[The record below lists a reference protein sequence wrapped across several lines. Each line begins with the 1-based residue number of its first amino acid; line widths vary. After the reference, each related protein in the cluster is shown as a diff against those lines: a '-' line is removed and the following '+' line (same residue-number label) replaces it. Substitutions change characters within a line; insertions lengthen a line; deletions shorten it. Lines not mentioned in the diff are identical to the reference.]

1 MKPQVVLSLFD
12 GMSCGQIAFERLG
25 IPIKTYYA
33 SEIDPY
39 PIKVTQ
45 ANYPDTV
52 QLGDVRD
59 ISLKSLPEKPDII
72 LAGSPCTGFSF
83 AGKRLA
89 FDDPQSVLFFEFVRL
104 LKEIEPKWF
113 LLENVKMKK
122 EYLNVITEHV
132 GVEPIL
138 LNSALVSAQNRWR
151 YYWTNIPG
159 INEPE
164 DRGIV
169 LRDILETDPDNFTL
183 MSSKFVTRQKDR
195 KCLIGNEQEK
205 AKTFSAMEYIK
216 NGRQGDYIAC
226 DEDGNTKQMDEYKG
240 VPYNY
245 FKDDSSRFNKPIK
258 VGMNVEKVK
267 VRKHEV
273 NISGLQKLLRE
284 MKSQS
289 GKTNKQIANETNMP
303 VTKVEHWFRTDSS
316 FAIPSDDIWH
326 KLKEVLGIKTDVFD
340 KEIMEFIYRD
350 GVFETTQ
357 RVYSDQGKS
366 PTLTATN
373 KEQMIETKPRRV
385 GTAAEIN
392 GHDYLKR
399 VYSPDGKSPTLTTCA
414 GGNTEPKVAIYQK
427 PRGTNKGGIRA
438 KDGKTPSLTSSSWQE
453 NNLLVKAGAIRGRY
467 NGDGT
472 TYQKLEIKDDG
483 KSNTLTTVEKDNVL
497 VDSEMR
503 WRKLTPI
510 EAERLQT
517 VDDNYTAH
525 VSNSRRYHMLGNGWT
540 IEIICHILKNMVI
553 VEQGG
558 EVEER
563 KGQIGF
569 EF

>member
-12 GMSCGQIAFERLG
+12 GMSCGQIALNRLG

-45 ANYPDTV
+45 ANYPHTV

-59 ISLKSLPEKPDII
+59 ISLESLPEKPDII

-104 LKEIEPKWF
+104 LKEIKPKWF

-164 DRGIV
+164 DKGIV
-169 LRDILETDPDNFTL
+169 LKDILENGFDSERDK
-183 MSSKFVTRQKDR
+183 SY
-195 KCLIGNEQEK
+195 CLDAN
-205 AKTFSAMEYIK
+205 Y
-216 NGRQGDYIAC
+216 
-226 DEDGNTKQMDEYKG
+226 YKG
-240 VPYNY
+240 SSVENY
-245 FKDDSSRFNKPIK
+245 FKKSRRQMVYHDDTSNLPDKSSVIK
-258 VGMNVEKVK
+258 SNYYKSSKANFENDKTKGSKFSATGVP
-267 VRKHEV
+267 
-273 NISGLQKLLRE
+273 QKLH
-284 MKSQS
+284 KP
-289 GKTNKQIANETNMP
+289 KQ
-303 VTKVEHWFRTDSS
+303 V
-316 FAIPSDDIWH
+316 
-326 KLKEVLGIKTDVFD
+326 
-340 KEIMEFIYRD
+340 
-350 GVFETTQ
+350 GV
-357 RVYSDQGKS
+357 
-366 PTLTATN
+366 
-373 KEQMIETKPRRV
+373 
-385 GTAAEIN
+385 AAEIN
-392 GHDYLKR
+392 GHDILKR
-399 VYSPDGKSPTLTTCA
+399 VYSPDGKSPTLNSCS
-414 GGNTEPKVAIYQK
+414 GGNREPKVAVK
-427 PRGTNKGGIRA
+427 CMTEVRTPEANKIRA
-438 KDGKTPSLTSSSWQE
+438 EHKKRTGKDWSPRHMRHLVERDDDKT
-453 NNLLVKAGAIRGRY
+453 
-467 NGDGT
+467 
-472 TYQKLEIKDDG
+472 
-483 KSNTLTTVEKDNVL
+483 NTLTANTSKQHIIQIQK
-497 VDSEMR
+497 DSEMR

-517 VDDNYTAH
+517 VDDDYTAH
-525 VSNSRRYHMLGNGWT
+525 VSNSRRYSMLGNGWT
-540 IEIICHILKNMVI
+540 VDIICHILKNMVT

-558 EVEER
+558 EVAER

>member
-1 MKPQVVLSLFD
+1 MKPKVVLSLFD
-12 GMSCGQIAFERLG
+12 GMSCGQIALNRLG

-45 ANYPDTV
+45 ANYPDTI

-59 ISLKSLPEKPDII
+59 ISLESLPEKPDII

-104 LKEIEPKWF
+104 LKEIEPEWF

-169 LRDILETDPDNFTL
+169 LRDILETEIGQEHFYKQKSIDYMERGNDKWQQAGSRRADRYEQTPDTEKSFTL
-183 MSSKFVTRQKDR
+183 TA
-195 KCLIGNEQEK
+195 NWH
-205 AKTFSAMEYIK
+205 
-216 NGRQGDYIAC
+216 
-226 DEDGNTKQMDEYKG
+226 KG

-245 FKDDSSRFNKPIK
+245 FKDDLSRLPDKADVIKSNYYKSSQANFENDKTKGSKFSATGVP
-258 VGMNVEKVK
+258 
-267 VRKHEV
+267 
-273 NISGLQKLLRE
+273 QKLH
-284 MKSQS
+284 KP
-289 GKTNKQIANETNMP
+289 KQ
-303 VTKVEHWFRTDSS
+303 V
-316 FAIPSDDIWH
+316 
-326 KLKEVLGIKTDVFD
+326 
-340 KEIMEFIYRD
+340 
-350 GVFETTQ
+350 GV
-357 RVYSDQGKS
+357 
-366 PTLTATN
+366 
-373 KEQMIETKPRRV
+373 
-385 GTAAEIN
+385 AAEIN
-392 GHDYLKR
+392 GHDILKR
-399 VYSPDGKSPTLTTCA
+399 VYSPDGKSPTLNSCS
-414 GGNTEPKVAIYQK
+414 GGNREPKVAIYQK

-558 EVEER
+558 EVEDR

>member
-12 GMSCGQIAFERLG
+12 GMSCGQIALNRLG

-59 ISLKSLPEKPDII
+59 ISLESLPEKPDII

-164 DRGIV
+164 DKGIV
-169 LRDILETDPDNFTL
+169 LRNILETNPDNFTL

-205 AKTFSAMEYIK
+205 AKTFSAMECIK

-226 DEDGNTKQMDEYKG
+226 DENGNTKQMDKYKDDLSRLPDKADVIKSNYYKSSQANFENDKTKGSKFSATG
-240 VPYNY
+240 VP
-245 FKDDSSRFNKPIK
+245 
-258 VGMNVEKVK
+258 
-267 VRKHEV
+267 
-273 NISGLQKLLRE
+273 QKLH
-284 MKSQS
+284 KP
-289 GKTNKQIANETNMP
+289 KQ
-303 VTKVEHWFRTDSS
+303 V
-316 FAIPSDDIWH
+316 
-326 KLKEVLGIKTDVFD
+326 
-340 KEIMEFIYRD
+340 
-350 GVFETTQ
+350 GV
-357 RVYSDQGKS
+357 
-366 PTLTATN
+366 
-373 KEQMIETKPRRV
+373 
-385 GTAAEIN
+385 AAEIN
-392 GHDYLKR
+392 GHDILKR
-399 VYSPDGKSPTLTTCA
+399 VYSPDGKSPTLNSCS
-414 GGNTEPKVAIYQK
+414 GGNREPKVAIYQK

-483 KSNTLTTVEKDNVL
+483 KNNTLTTVEKDNVL

-558 EVEER
+558 EVEDR

>member
-1 MKPQVVLSLFD
+1 MKPKVVLSLFD

-104 LKEIEPKWF
+104 LKEIEPEWF

-169 LRDILETDPDNFTL
+169 LRDILETEIGQEHFYKQKSIDYMERGNDKWKQAGSRRADKYEQTPDTEKSFTL
-183 MSSKFVTRQKDR
+183 TA
-195 KCLIGNEQEK
+195 NWH
-205 AKTFSAMEYIK
+205 
-216 NGRQGDYIAC
+216 
-226 DEDGNTKQMDEYKG
+226 KG

-245 FKDDSSRFNKPIK
+245 FKDDFSRLHKPK
-258 VGMNVEKVK
+258 QVGV
-267 VRKHEV
+267 
-273 NISGLQKLLRE
+273 
-284 MKSQS
+284 
-289 GKTNKQIANETNMP
+289 
-303 VTKVEHWFRTDSS
+303 
-316 FAIPSDDIWH
+316 
-326 KLKEVLGIKTDVFD
+326 
-340 KEIMEFIYRD
+340 
-350 GVFETTQ
+350 
-357 RVYSDQGKS
+357 
-366 PTLTATN
+366 
-373 KEQMIETKPRRV
+373 
-385 GTAAEIN
+385 AAEIN
-392 GHDYLKR
+392 GHDILKR
-399 VYSPDGKSPTLTTCA
+399 VYSPDGKSPTLNSCS
-414 GGNTEPKVAIYQK
+414 GGNREPKVAIYQK

-525 VSNSRRYHMLGNGWT
+525 VCNSRRYHMLGNGWT
-540 IEIICHILKNMVI
+540 VEIICHILKNMVI

-558 EVEER
+558 EVEDR

>member
-12 GMSCGQIAFERLG
+12 GMSCGQIALNRLG

-52 QLGDVRD
+52 QLGDVRN
-59 ISLKSLPEKPDII
+59 ITLESLPEKPDII

-164 DRGIV
+164 DKGIV
-169 LRDILETDPDNFTL
+169 LKDILENGFDSERDK
-183 MSSKFVTRQKDR
+183 SY
-195 KCLIGNEQEK
+195 CLDAN
-205 AKTFSAMEYIK
+205 Y
-216 NGRQGDYIAC
+216 
-226 DEDGNTKQMDEYKG
+226 YKG
-240 VPYNY
+240 SSVENY
-245 FKDDSSRFNKPIK
+245 FKKSRRQMVYHDDTSNLPDKSSVIK
-258 VGMNVEKVK
+258 SNYYKSSKANFENDKTKGSKFSATGVP
-267 VRKHEV
+267 
-273 NISGLQKLLRE
+273 QKLH
-284 MKSQS
+284 KP
-289 GKTNKQIANETNMP
+289 KQ
-303 VTKVEHWFRTDSS
+303 V
-316 FAIPSDDIWH
+316 
-326 KLKEVLGIKTDVFD
+326 
-340 KEIMEFIYRD
+340 
-350 GVFETTQ
+350 GV
-357 RVYSDQGKS
+357 
-366 PTLTATN
+366 
-373 KEQMIETKPRRV
+373 
-385 GTAAEIN
+385 AAEIN
-392 GHDYLKR
+392 GHDILKR
-399 VYSPDGKSPTLTTCA
+399 VYSPDGKSPTLNSCS
-414 GGNTEPKVAIYQK
+414 GGNREPKVAVK
-427 PRGTNKGGIRA
+427 CMTEVRTPEANKIRA
-438 KDGKTPSLTSSSWQE
+438 EHKKRTGKDWSPRHMRHLVERDDDKT
-453 NNLLVKAGAIRGRY
+453 
-467 NGDGT
+467 
-472 TYQKLEIKDDG
+472 
-483 KSNTLTTVEKDNVL
+483 NTLTANTSKQHIIQIQK
-497 VDSEMR
+497 DSEMR

-517 VDDNYTAH
+517 VDDDYTAH
-525 VSNSRRYHMLGNGWT
+525 VSNSRRYSMLGNGWT
-540 IEIICHILKNMVI
+540 VDIICHILKNMVT

-558 EVEER
+558 EVAER

>member
-1 MKPQVVLSLFD
+1 MKPKVVLSLFD
-12 GMSCGQIAFERLG
+12 GMSCGQIALNRLG

-45 ANYPDTV
+45 ANYPETV

-59 ISLKSLPEKPDII
+59 ISLESLPEKPDII

-104 LKEIEPKWF
+104 LKEIEPEWF

-122 EYLNVITEHV
+122 EYLNVITEQV

-169 LRDILETDPDNFTL
+169 LRDILETDPHNFTL

-226 DEDGNTKQMDEYKG
+226 DEDGNTKRLHKPKQVG
-240 VPYNY
+240 V
-245 FKDDSSRFNKPIK
+245 
-258 VGMNVEKVK
+258 
-267 VRKHEV
+267 
-273 NISGLQKLLRE
+273 
-284 MKSQS
+284 
-289 GKTNKQIANETNMP
+289 
-303 VTKVEHWFRTDSS
+303 
-316 FAIPSDDIWH
+316 
-326 KLKEVLGIKTDVFD
+326 
-340 KEIMEFIYRD
+340 
-350 GVFETTQ
+350 
-357 RVYSDQGKS
+357 
-366 PTLTATN
+366 
-373 KEQMIETKPRRV
+373 
-385 GTAAEIN
+385 AAEIN
-392 GHDYLKR
+392 GHDILKR
-399 VYSPDGKSPTLTTCA
+399 VYSPDGKSPTLNSCS
-414 GGNTEPKVAIYQK
+414 GGNREPKVAIYQK

-453 NNLLVKAGAIRGRY
+453 NNLLVQSYREVRSEEGKKARREAKKKTG
-467 NGDGT
+467 
-472 TYQKLEIKDDG
+472 KDHTPFRAKELIPRQDG
-483 KSNTLTTVEKDNVL
+483 KVGALTTGLTKDHNISL
-497 VDSEMR
+497 KTENEMR

-558 EVEER
+558 EVEDR

>member
-12 GMSCGQIAFERLG
+12 GMSCGQIALNRLG

-52 QLGDVRD
+52 QLGDVRN
-59 ISLKSLPEKPDII
+59 ITLELLPEKPDII

-164 DRGIV
+164 DKGIV
-169 LRDILETDPDNFTL
+169 LKDILENGFDSERDK
-183 MSSKFVTRQKDR
+183 SY
-195 KCLIGNEQEK
+195 CLDAN
-205 AKTFSAMEYIK
+205 Y
-216 NGRQGDYIAC
+216 
-226 DEDGNTKQMDEYKG
+226 YKG
-240 VPYNY
+240 SSVENY
-245 FKDDSSRFNKPIK
+245 FKKSRRQMVYHDDTSNLPDKSSVIK
-258 VGMNVEKVK
+258 SNYYKSSKANFENDKTKGSKFSATGVP
-267 VRKHEV
+267 
-273 NISGLQKLLRE
+273 QKLH
-284 MKSQS
+284 KP
-289 GKTNKQIANETNMP
+289 KQ
-303 VTKVEHWFRTDSS
+303 V
-316 FAIPSDDIWH
+316 
-326 KLKEVLGIKTDVFD
+326 
-340 KEIMEFIYRD
+340 
-350 GVFETTQ
+350 GV
-357 RVYSDQGKS
+357 
-366 PTLTATN
+366 
-373 KEQMIETKPRRV
+373 
-385 GTAAEIN
+385 AAEIN
-392 GHDYLKR
+392 GHDILKR
-399 VYSPDGKSPTLTTCA
+399 VYSPDGKSPTLNSCS
-414 GGNTEPKVAIYQK
+414 GGNREPKVAVK
-427 PRGTNKGGIRA
+427 CMTEVRTPEANKIRA
-438 KDGKTPSLTSSSWQE
+438 EHKKRTGKDWSPRHMRHLVERDDDKT
-453 NNLLVKAGAIRGRY
+453 
-467 NGDGT
+467 
-472 TYQKLEIKDDG
+472 
-483 KSNTLTTVEKDNVL
+483 NTLTANTSKQHIIQIQK
-497 VDSEMR
+497 DSEMR

-517 VDDNYTAH
+517 VDDDYTAH
-525 VSNSRRYHMLGNGWT
+525 VSNSRRYSMLGNGWT
-540 IEIICHILKNMVI
+540 VDIICHILKNMVT

-558 EVEER
+558 EVAER

>member
-1 MKPQVVLSLFD
+1 VKPQVVLSLFD

-59 ISLKSLPEKPDII
+59 ISLESLPEKPDII

-104 LKEIEPKWF
+104 LKEIKPKWF

-164 DRGIV
+164 DRGVV
-169 LRDILETDPDNFTL
+169 LRDILETNPDNFTL
-183 MSSKFVTRQKDR
+183 MSNKFVTRQKDR
-195 KCLIGNEQEK
+195 DCLIGNEQEK

-226 DEDGNTKQMDEYKG
+226 DEDGNTKRFHKPKQVG
-240 VPYNY
+240 V
-245 FKDDSSRFNKPIK
+245 
-258 VGMNVEKVK
+258 
-267 VRKHEV
+267 
-273 NISGLQKLLRE
+273 
-284 MKSQS
+284 
-289 GKTNKQIANETNMP
+289 
-303 VTKVEHWFRTDSS
+303 
-316 FAIPSDDIWH
+316 
-326 KLKEVLGIKTDVFD
+326 
-340 KEIMEFIYRD
+340 
-350 GVFETTQ
+350 
-357 RVYSDQGKS
+357 
-366 PTLTATN
+366 
-373 KEQMIETKPRRV
+373 
-385 GTAAEIN
+385 AAEIN
-392 GHDYLKR
+392 GHDILKR
-399 VYSPDGKSPTLTTCA
+399 VYSPDGKSPTLNSCS
-414 GGNTEPKVAIYQK
+414 GGNREPKVAIYQK

-438 KDGKTPSLTSSSWQE
+438 KDGKTPS
-453 NNLLVKAGAIRGRY
+453 RGRY

-540 IEIICHILKNMVI
+540 VDIICHILKNMVI
-553 VEQGG
+553 IEQGG
-558 EVEER
+558 EVAKR

>member
-1 MKPQVVLSLFD
+1 MKPKVVLSLFD
-12 GMSCGQIAFERLG
+12 GMSCGQIALNRLG
-25 IPIKTYYA
+25 IPIKKYYA

-59 ISLKSLPEKPDII
+59 ISLESLPEKPDII

-104 LKEIEPKWF
+104 LKEIKPKWF

-159 INEPE
+159 INEPK

-169 LRDILETDPDNFTL
+169 LRDILETNPDNFTL

-226 DEDGNTKQMDEYKG
+226 DKDGNTK
-240 VPYNY
+240 
-245 FKDDSSRFNKPIK
+245 RLNKPK
-258 VGMNVEKVK
+258 QVGV
-267 VRKHEV
+267 
-273 NISGLQKLLRE
+273 
-284 MKSQS
+284 
-289 GKTNKQIANETNMP
+289 
-303 VTKVEHWFRTDSS
+303 
-316 FAIPSDDIWH
+316 
-326 KLKEVLGIKTDVFD
+326 
-340 KEIMEFIYRD
+340 
-350 GVFETTQ
+350 
-357 RVYSDQGKS
+357 
-366 PTLTATN
+366 
-373 KEQMIETKPRRV
+373 
-385 GTAAEIN
+385 AAEIN
-392 GHDYLKR
+392 GHDILKR
-399 VYSPDGKSPTLTTCA
+399 VYSPDGKSPTLNSCS
-414 GGNTEPKVAIYQK
+414 GGNREPKVAIYQK

-467 NGDGT
+467 SGDGT

>member
-1 MKPQVVLSLFD
+1 VKPKVVLSLFD
-12 GMSCGQIAFERLG
+12 GMSCGQIALNRLG

-45 ANYPDTV
+45 ANYPDTI

-104 LKEIEPKWF
+104 LKEIEPDWF

-151 YYWTNIPG
+151 YYWTNILG

-169 LRDILETDPDNFTL
+169 LRDILETNPDNFTL
-183 MSSKFVTRQKDR
+183 MSSKFVTRKKDR

-226 DEDGNTKQMDEYKG
+226 DEDGNTKRLHKPKQVG
-240 VPYNY
+240 V
-245 FKDDSSRFNKPIK
+245 
-258 VGMNVEKVK
+258 
-267 VRKHEV
+267 
-273 NISGLQKLLRE
+273 
-284 MKSQS
+284 
-289 GKTNKQIANETNMP
+289 
-303 VTKVEHWFRTDSS
+303 
-316 FAIPSDDIWH
+316 
-326 KLKEVLGIKTDVFD
+326 
-340 KEIMEFIYRD
+340 
-350 GVFETTQ
+350 
-357 RVYSDQGKS
+357 
-366 PTLTATN
+366 
-373 KEQMIETKPRRV
+373 
-385 GTAAEIN
+385 AAEIN
-392 GHDYLKR
+392 GHDILKR
-399 VYSPDGKSPTLTTCA
+399 VYSPDGKSPTLNSCS
-414 GGNTEPKVAIYQK
+414 GGNREPKVAIYQK
-427 PRGTNKGGIRA
+427 PRSTNKGGIRA

-558 EVEER
+558 EVEDR

>member
-1 MKPQVVLSLFD
+1 
-12 GMSCGQIAFERLG
+12 
-25 IPIKTYYA
+25 
-33 SEIDPY
+33 
-39 PIKVTQ
+39 
-45 ANYPDTV
+45 
-52 QLGDVRD
+52 
-59 ISLKSLPEKPDII
+59 
-72 LAGSPCTGFSF
+72 
-83 AGKRLA
+83 
-89 FDDPQSVLFFEFVRL
+89 
-104 LKEIEPKWF
+104 
-113 LLENVKMKK
+113 
-122 EYLNVITEHV
+122 
-132 GVEPIL
+132 
-138 LNSALVSAQNRWR
+138 
-151 YYWTNIPG
+151 
-159 INEPE
+159 
-164 DRGIV
+164 
-169 LRDILETDPDNFTL
+169 
-183 MSSKFVTRQKDR
+183 
-195 KCLIGNEQEK
+195 
-205 AKTFSAMEYIK
+205 
-216 NGRQGDYIAC
+216 
-226 DEDGNTKQMDEYKG
+226 
-240 VPYNY
+240 
-245 FKDDSSRFNKPIK
+245 
-258 VGMNVEKVK
+258 MNVEEVK

-273 NISGLQKLLRE
+273 NISGLQYLLRE
-284 MKSQS
+284 MKSES

-373 KEQMIETKPRRV
+373 KEQMIETKPRQV
-385 GTAAEIN
+385 GVAAEIN
-392 GHDYLKR
+392 GHDILKR

-438 KDGKTPSLTSSSWQE
+438 KDGETPSLTSSSWQE
-453 NNLLVKAGAIRGRY
+453 NNLLVKAGAIRGRC

>member
-1 MKPQVVLSLFD
+1 MKPKVVLSLFD
-12 GMSCGQIAFERLG
+12 GMSCGQIALNRLG
-25 IPIKTYYA
+25 IPIKKYYA

-45 ANYPDTV
+45 ANYPDTI

-59 ISLKSLPEKPDII
+59 ISLESLPEKPDII

-104 LKEIEPKWF
+104 LKEIEPEWF

-169 LRDILETDPDNFTL
+169 LRDILETEIGKEHFYKQKSIDYMERGNDKWQQAGSRRADGYEQTPDTEKSFTL
-183 MSSKFVTRQKDR
+183 TA
-195 KCLIGNEQEK
+195 NWH
-205 AKTFSAMEYIK
+205 
-216 NGRQGDYIAC
+216 
-226 DEDGNTKQMDEYKG
+226 KG

-245 FKDDSSRFNKPIK
+245 FKDDTSRLHKPK
-258 VGMNVEKVK
+258 QVGV
-267 VRKHEV
+267 
-273 NISGLQKLLRE
+273 
-284 MKSQS
+284 
-289 GKTNKQIANETNMP
+289 
-303 VTKVEHWFRTDSS
+303 
-316 FAIPSDDIWH
+316 
-326 KLKEVLGIKTDVFD
+326 
-340 KEIMEFIYRD
+340 
-350 GVFETTQ
+350 
-357 RVYSDQGKS
+357 
-366 PTLTATN
+366 
-373 KEQMIETKPRRV
+373 
-385 GTAAEIN
+385 AAEIN
-392 GHDYLKR
+392 GHDILKR
-399 VYSPDGKSPTLTTCA
+399 VYSPDGKSPTLNSCS
-414 GGNTEPKVAIYQK
+414 GGNREPKVAIYQK

-453 NNLLVKAGAIRGRY
+453 NNLLVKCMTEVRTPEANKIRAEHKKKTG
-467 NGDGT
+467 
-472 TYQKLEIKDDG
+472 KDWSPRHMRHLVERDDD
-483 KSNTLTTVEKDNVL
+483 KTNTLTANTSKQHIIQIQK
-497 VDSEMR
+497 DSEMR

>member
-1 MKPQVVLSLFD
+1 MKPKVVLSLFD
-12 GMSCGQIAFERLG
+12 GMSCGQIALNRLG

-33 SEIDPY
+33 SEIEPY

-45 ANYPDTV
+45 ANYPDTI

-59 ISLKSLPEKPDII
+59 ISLESLPEKPDII

-104 LKEIEPKWF
+104 LKEIEPEWF

-169 LRDILETDPDNFTL
+169 LRDILETEIGQEHFYKQKSIDYMERGNDKWQQAGSRRADRYEQTPDTEKSFTL
-183 MSSKFVTRQKDR
+183 TA
-195 KCLIGNEQEK
+195 NWH
-205 AKTFSAMEYIK
+205 
-216 NGRQGDYIAC
+216 
-226 DEDGNTKQMDEYKG
+226 KG

-245 FKDDSSRFNKPIK
+245 FKDDLSRLPDKADVIKSNYYKSSQANFENDKTKGSKFSATGVP
-258 VGMNVEKVK
+258 
-267 VRKHEV
+267 
-273 NISGLQKLLRE
+273 QKLH
-284 MKSQS
+284 KP
-289 GKTNKQIANETNMP
+289 KQ
-303 VTKVEHWFRTDSS
+303 V
-316 FAIPSDDIWH
+316 
-326 KLKEVLGIKTDVFD
+326 
-340 KEIMEFIYRD
+340 
-350 GVFETTQ
+350 GV
-357 RVYSDQGKS
+357 
-366 PTLTATN
+366 
-373 KEQMIETKPRRV
+373 
-385 GTAAEIN
+385 AAEIN

-399 VYSPDGKSPTLTTCA
+399 VYSPDGKSPTLNSCS
-414 GGNTEPKVAIYQK
+414 GGNREPKVAIYQK

-558 EVEER
+558 EVEDR

>member
-1 MKPQVVLSLFD
+1 MKPKVVLSLFD
-12 GMSCGQIAFERLG
+12 GMSCGQIALNRLG

-52 QLGDVRD
+52 QLGDVRN
-59 ISLKSLPEKPDII
+59 ISLESLPEKPDII

-104 LKEIEPKWF
+104 LKEIEPEWF

-122 EYLNVITEHV
+122 EYLNVITEQV

-169 LRDILETDPDNFTL
+169 LRDILETEIGQEHFYKQKSIDYMERGNDKWQQAGSRRADRYEQTPDTEKSFTL
-183 MSSKFVTRQKDR
+183 TA
-195 KCLIGNEQEK
+195 NWH
-205 AKTFSAMEYIK
+205 
-216 NGRQGDYIAC
+216 
-226 DEDGNTKQMDEYKG
+226 KG

-245 FKDDSSRFNKPIK
+245 FKDDLSRLPDKADVIKSNYYKSSQANFENDKTKGSKFSATGVP
-258 VGMNVEKVK
+258 
-267 VRKHEV
+267 
-273 NISGLQKLLRE
+273 QKLH
-284 MKSQS
+284 KP
-289 GKTNKQIANETNMP
+289 KQ
-303 VTKVEHWFRTDSS
+303 V
-316 FAIPSDDIWH
+316 
-326 KLKEVLGIKTDVFD
+326 
-340 KEIMEFIYRD
+340 
-350 GVFETTQ
+350 GV
-357 RVYSDQGKS
+357 
-366 PTLTATN
+366 
-373 KEQMIETKPRRV
+373 
-385 GTAAEIN
+385 AAEIN
-392 GHDYLKR
+392 GHDILKR
-399 VYSPDGKSPTLTTCA
+399 VYSPDGKSPTLNSCS
-414 GGNTEPKVAIYQK
+414 GGNREPKVAIYQK

-467 NGDGT
+467 SGDGT

>member
-1 MKPQVVLSLFD
+1 MKPKVVLSLFD
-12 GMSCGQIAFERLG
+12 GMSCGQIALNRLG
-25 IPIKTYYA
+25 IPIKKYYA

-45 ANYPDTV
+45 ANYPDTI

-59 ISLKSLPEKPDII
+59 ISLESLPEKPDII

-104 LKEIEPKWF
+104 LKEIEPEWF

-169 LRDILETDPDNFTL
+169 LRDILETEIGKEHFYKQKSIDYMERGNDKWQQAGSRRADGYEQTPDTEKSFTL
-183 MSSKFVTRQKDR
+183 TA
-195 KCLIGNEQEK
+195 NWH
-205 AKTFSAMEYIK
+205 
-216 NGRQGDYIAC
+216 
-226 DEDGNTKQMDEYKG
+226 KG

-245 FKDDSSRFNKPIK
+245 FKDDLSRLPDKADVIKSNYYKSSQANFENDKTKGSKFSATGVP
-258 VGMNVEKVK
+258 
-267 VRKHEV
+267 
-273 NISGLQKLLRE
+273 QKLH
-284 MKSQS
+284 KP
-289 GKTNKQIANETNMP
+289 KQ
-303 VTKVEHWFRTDSS
+303 V
-316 FAIPSDDIWH
+316 
-326 KLKEVLGIKTDVFD
+326 
-340 KEIMEFIYRD
+340 
-350 GVFETTQ
+350 GV
-357 RVYSDQGKS
+357 
-366 PTLTATN
+366 
-373 KEQMIETKPRRV
+373 
-385 GTAAEIN
+385 AAEIN
-392 GHDYLKR
+392 GHDILKR
-399 VYSPDGKSPTLTTCA
+399 VYSPDGKSPTLNSCS
-414 GGNTEPKVAIYQK
+414 GGNREPKVAIYQK

-453 NNLLVKAGAIRGRY
+453 NNLLVKCMTEVRTPEANKIRAEHKKKTG
-467 NGDGT
+467 
-472 TYQKLEIKDDG
+472 KDWSPRHMRHLVERDDD
-483 KSNTLTTVEKDNVL
+483 KTNTLTANTSKQHIIQIQK
-497 VDSEMR
+497 DSEMR

-558 EVEER
+558 EVEDR

>member
-1 MKPQVVLSLFD
+1 VKPKVVLSLFD
-12 GMSCGQIAFERLG
+12 GMSCGQIALNRLG
-25 IPIKTYYA
+25 IPIKKYYA

-45 ANYPDTV
+45 ANYPDTI

-59 ISLKSLPEKPDII
+59 ISLESLPEKPDII

-104 LKEIEPKWF
+104 LKEIEPEWF

-169 LRDILETDPDNFTL
+169 LRDILETEIGKEHFYKQKSIDYMERGNDKWQQAGSRRADGYEQTPDTEKSFTL
-183 MSSKFVTRQKDR
+183 TA
-195 KCLIGNEQEK
+195 NWH
-205 AKTFSAMEYIK
+205 
-216 NGRQGDYIAC
+216 
-226 DEDGNTKQMDEYKG
+226 KG

-245 FKDDSSRFNKPIK
+245 FKDDTSRLHKPK
-258 VGMNVEKVK
+258 QVGV
-267 VRKHEV
+267 
-273 NISGLQKLLRE
+273 
-284 MKSQS
+284 
-289 GKTNKQIANETNMP
+289 
-303 VTKVEHWFRTDSS
+303 
-316 FAIPSDDIWH
+316 
-326 KLKEVLGIKTDVFD
+326 
-340 KEIMEFIYRD
+340 
-350 GVFETTQ
+350 
-357 RVYSDQGKS
+357 
-366 PTLTATN
+366 
-373 KEQMIETKPRRV
+373 
-385 GTAAEIN
+385 AAEIN
-392 GHDYLKR
+392 GHDILKR
-399 VYSPDGKSPTLTTCA
+399 VYSPDGKSPTLNSCS
-414 GGNTEPKVAIYQK
+414 GGNREPKVTIYQK

-453 NNLLVKAGAIRGRY
+453 NNLLVKCMTEVRTPEANKIRAEHKKKTG
-467 NGDGT
+467 
-472 TYQKLEIKDDG
+472 KDWSPRHMRHLVERDDD
-483 KSNTLTTVEKDNVL
+483 KTNTLTANTSKQHIIQIQK
-497 VDSEMR
+497 DSEMR

>member
-12 GMSCGQIAFERLG
+12 GMSCGQIALNRLG

-59 ISLKSLPEKPDII
+59 ISLESLPEKPDII

-113 LLENVKMKK
+113 LLENV
-122 EYLNVITEHV
+122 N
-132 GVEPIL
+132 
-138 LNSALVSAQNRWR
+138 
-151 YYWTNIPG
+151 
-159 INEPE
+159 
-164 DRGIV
+164 
-169 LRDILETDPDNFTL
+169 ILETNPDNFTL

-205 AKTFSAMEYIK
+205 AKTFSAMECIK

-226 DEDGNTKQMDEYKG
+226 DENGNTKQMDKYKDDLSRLPEKADVIKSNYYKSSQANFENDKTKGSKFSATG
-240 VPYNY
+240 VP
-245 FKDDSSRFNKPIK
+245 
-258 VGMNVEKVK
+258 
-267 VRKHEV
+267 
-273 NISGLQKLLRE
+273 QKLH
-284 MKSQS
+284 KP
-289 GKTNKQIANETNMP
+289 KQ
-303 VTKVEHWFRTDSS
+303 V
-316 FAIPSDDIWH
+316 
-326 KLKEVLGIKTDVFD
+326 
-340 KEIMEFIYRD
+340 
-350 GVFETTQ
+350 GV
-357 RVYSDQGKS
+357 
-366 PTLTATN
+366 
-373 KEQMIETKPRRV
+373 
-385 GTAAEIN
+385 AAEIN
-392 GHDYLKR
+392 GHDILKR
-399 VYSPDGKSPTLTTCA
+399 VYSPDGKSPTLNSCS
-414 GGNTEPKVAIYQK
+414 GGNREPKVAIYQK

-483 KSNTLTTVEKDNVL
+483 KNNTLTTVEKDNVL

-558 EVEER
+558 EVEDR

>member
-1 MKPQVVLSLFD
+1 MKPKVVLSLFD
-12 GMSCGQIAFERLG
+12 GMSCGQIALNRLG

-45 ANYPDTV
+45 ANYPNTV

-59 ISLKSLPEKPDII
+59 ISLESLPEKPDII

-104 LKEIEPKWF
+104 LKEIEPEWF

-169 LRDILETDPDNFTL
+169 LRDILETEIGQEHFYKQKSIDYMERGNDKWQQEGSRRADRYEQTPDTEKSFTL
-183 MSSKFVTRQKDR
+183 TA
-195 KCLIGNEQEK
+195 NWH
-205 AKTFSAMEYIK
+205 
-216 NGRQGDYIAC
+216 
-226 DEDGNTKQMDEYKG
+226 KG

-245 FKDDSSRFNKPIK
+245 FKDDTSRLHKPK
-258 VGMNVEKVK
+258 QVGV
-267 VRKHEV
+267 
-273 NISGLQKLLRE
+273 
-284 MKSQS
+284 
-289 GKTNKQIANETNMP
+289 
-303 VTKVEHWFRTDSS
+303 
-316 FAIPSDDIWH
+316 
-326 KLKEVLGIKTDVFD
+326 
-340 KEIMEFIYRD
+340 
-350 GVFETTQ
+350 
-357 RVYSDQGKS
+357 
-366 PTLTATN
+366 
-373 KEQMIETKPRRV
+373 
-385 GTAAEIN
+385 AAEIN
-392 GHDYLKR
+392 GHDILKR
-399 VYSPDGKSPTLTTCA
+399 VYSPDGKSPTLNSCS
-414 GGNTEPKVAIYQK
+414 GGNREPKVAIYQK

-453 NNLLVKAGAIRGRY
+453 NNLLVKCMTEVRTPEANKIRAEHKKRTG
-467 NGDGT
+467 
-472 TYQKLEIKDDG
+472 KDWSPRHMRHLVERDDD
-483 KSNTLTTVEKDNVL
+483 KTNTLTANTSKQHIIQIQK
-497 VDSEMR
+497 DSEMR

-540 IEIICHILKNMVI
+540 IDIICHILKNMVI

>member
-1 MKPQVVLSLFD
+1 MKPKVVLSLFD
-12 GMSCGQIAFERLG
+12 GMSCGQIALNRLG

-59 ISLKSLPEKPDII
+59 ISLESLPEKPDII

-104 LKEIEPKWF
+104 LKEIEPEWF

-122 EYLNVITEHV
+122 EYLNVITEQV

-159 INEPE
+159 INEPK

-169 LRDILETDPDNFTL
+169 LRDILETEIGKEHFYKQKSIDYMERGNDKWQQAGSRRADRYEQTPDTEKSFTL
-183 MSSKFVTRQKDR
+183 TA
-195 KCLIGNEQEK
+195 NWH
-205 AKTFSAMEYIK
+205 
-216 NGRQGDYIAC
+216 
-226 DEDGNTKQMDEYKG
+226 KG

-245 FKDDSSRFNKPIK
+245 FKDDLSRLPDKADVIKSNYYKSSQANFENDKTKGSKFSATGVP
-258 VGMNVEKVK
+258 
-267 VRKHEV
+267 
-273 NISGLQKLLRE
+273 QKLH
-284 MKSQS
+284 KP
-289 GKTNKQIANETNMP
+289 KQ
-303 VTKVEHWFRTDSS
+303 V
-316 FAIPSDDIWH
+316 
-326 KLKEVLGIKTDVFD
+326 
-340 KEIMEFIYRD
+340 
-350 GVFETTQ
+350 GV
-357 RVYSDQGKS
+357 
-366 PTLTATN
+366 
-373 KEQMIETKPRRV
+373 
-385 GTAAEIN
+385 AAEIN
-392 GHDYLKR
+392 GHDILKR
-399 VYSPDGKSPTLTTCA
+399 VYSPDGKSPTLNSCS
-414 GGNTEPKVAIYQK
+414 GGNREPKVAIYQK

-525 VSNSRRYHMLGNGWT
+525 VST
-540 IEIICHILKNMVI
+540 VVVTTC
-553 VEQGG
+553 
-558 EVEER
+558 
-563 KGQIGF
+563 
-569 EF
+569 

>member
-1 MKPQVVLSLFD
+1 VKPKVVLSLFD
-12 GMSCGQIAFERLG
+12 GMSCGQIALNRLG

-45 ANYPDTV
+45 ANYPHTV

-59 ISLKSLPEKPDII
+59 ISLESLPEKPDII

-104 LKEIEPKWF
+104 LKEIKPKWF

-164 DRGIV
+164 DKGIV
-169 LRDILETDPDNFTL
+169 LKDILETE
-183 MSSKFVTRQKDR
+183 
-195 KCLIGNEQEK
+195 IGQEN
-205 AKTFSAMEYIK
+205 S
-216 NGRQGDYIAC
+216 
-226 DEDGNTKQMDEYKG
+226 
-240 VPYNY
+240 P
-245 FKDDSSRFNKPIK
+245 
-258 VGMNVEKVK
+258 
-267 VRKHEV
+267 
-273 NISGLQKLLRE
+273 QKLH
-284 MKSQS
+284 KP
-289 GKTNKQIANETNMP
+289 KQ
-303 VTKVEHWFRTDSS
+303 V
-316 FAIPSDDIWH
+316 
-326 KLKEVLGIKTDVFD
+326 
-340 KEIMEFIYRD
+340 
-350 GVFETTQ
+350 GV
-357 RVYSDQGKS
+357 
-366 PTLTATN
+366 
-373 KEQMIETKPRRV
+373 
-385 GTAAEIN
+385 AAEIN
-392 GHDYLKR
+392 GHDILKR
-399 VYSPDGKSPTLTTCA
+399 VYSPDGKSPTLNSCS
-414 GGNTEPKVAIYQK
+414 GGNREPKVAIYQK

-453 NNLLVKAGAIRGRY
+453 NNLLVKCMTEVRTPEANKIRAEHKKRTG
-467 NGDGT
+467 
-472 TYQKLEIKDDG
+472 KDWSPRHMRHLVERDDD
-483 KSNTLTTVEKDNVL
+483 KTNTLTANTSKQHIIQIQK
-497 VDSEMR
+497 DSEMR
-503 WRKLTPI
+503 WRKLTPR

-517 VDDNYTAH
+517 VDDDYTAH
-525 VSNSRRYHMLGNGWT
+525 VSNSRRYSMLGNGWT
-540 IEIICHILKNMVI
+540 IEIICHILKNMVT

-558 EVEER
+558 EVEDR

>member
-1 MKPQVVLSLFD
+1 MKPKVVLSLFD
-12 GMSCGQIAFERLG
+12 GMSCGQIALNRLG
-25 IPIKTYYA
+25 IPIKKYYA

-59 ISLKSLPEKPDII
+59 ISLESLPEKPDII

-104 LKEIEPKWF
+104 LKEIEPEWF

-169 LRDILETDPDNFTL
+169 LRDILETEIGKEHFYKQKSIDYMERGNDKWQQAGSRRADGYEQTPDTEKSFTL
-183 MSSKFVTRQKDR
+183 TA
-195 KCLIGNEQEK
+195 NWH
-205 AKTFSAMEYIK
+205 
-216 NGRQGDYIAC
+216 
-226 DEDGNTKQMDEYKG
+226 KG

-245 FKDDSSRFNKPIK
+245 FKDDTSRLHKPK
-258 VGMNVEKVK
+258 QVGV
-267 VRKHEV
+267 
-273 NISGLQKLLRE
+273 
-284 MKSQS
+284 
-289 GKTNKQIANETNMP
+289 
-303 VTKVEHWFRTDSS
+303 
-316 FAIPSDDIWH
+316 
-326 KLKEVLGIKTDVFD
+326 
-340 KEIMEFIYRD
+340 
-350 GVFETTQ
+350 
-357 RVYSDQGKS
+357 
-366 PTLTATN
+366 
-373 KEQMIETKPRRV
+373 
-385 GTAAEIN
+385 AAEIN
-392 GHDYLKR
+392 GHDILKR
-399 VYSPDGKSPTLTTCA
+399 VYSPDGKSPTLNSCS
-414 GGNTEPKVAIYQK
+414 GGNREPKVAIYQK

-438 KDGKTPSLTSSSWQE
+438 KDEKSPSLTSSSWQE
-453 NNLLVKAGAIRGRY
+453 NNLLVKCMTEVRTPEANKIRAEHKKKTG
-467 NGDGT
+467 
-472 TYQKLEIKDDG
+472 KDWSPRHMRHLVERDDD
-483 KSNTLTTVEKDNVL
+483 KTNTLTANTSKQHIIQIQK
-497 VDSEMR
+497 DSEMR

-540 IEIICHILKNMVI
+540 IEIICHILKNMVT

>member
-1 MKPQVVLSLFD
+1 MKPKVVLSLFD
-12 GMSCGQIAFERLG
+12 GMSCGQIALNRLG

-45 ANYPDTV
+45 ANYPHTV

-59 ISLKSLPEKPDII
+59 ISLESLPEKPDII

-104 LKEIEPKWF
+104 LKEIKPKWF

-164 DRGIV
+164 DKGIV
-169 LRDILETDPDNFTL
+169 LKDILETE
-183 MSSKFVTRQKDR
+183 
-195 KCLIGNEQEK
+195 IGQEN
-205 AKTFSAMEYIK
+205 S
-216 NGRQGDYIAC
+216 
-226 DEDGNTKQMDEYKG
+226 
-240 VPYNY
+240 P
-245 FKDDSSRFNKPIK
+245 
-258 VGMNVEKVK
+258 
-267 VRKHEV
+267 
-273 NISGLQKLLRE
+273 QKLH
-284 MKSQS
+284 KP
-289 GKTNKQIANETNMP
+289 KQ
-303 VTKVEHWFRTDSS
+303 V
-316 FAIPSDDIWH
+316 
-326 KLKEVLGIKTDVFD
+326 
-340 KEIMEFIYRD
+340 
-350 GVFETTQ
+350 GV
-357 RVYSDQGKS
+357 
-366 PTLTATN
+366 
-373 KEQMIETKPRRV
+373 
-385 GTAAEIN
+385 AAEIN
-392 GHDYLKR
+392 GHDILKR
-399 VYSPDGKSPTLTTCA
+399 VYSPDGKSPTLNSCS
-414 GGNTEPKVAIYQK
+414 GGNREPKVAIYQK

-453 NNLLVKAGAIRGRY
+453 NNLLVKCMTEVRTPEANKIRAEHKKRTG
-467 NGDGT
+467 
-472 TYQKLEIKDDG
+472 KDWSPRHMRHLVERDDD
-483 KSNTLTTVEKDNVL
+483 KTNTLTANTSKQHIIQIQK
-497 VDSEMR
+497 DSEMR
-503 WRKLTPI
+503 WRKLTPR

-517 VDDNYTAH
+517 VDDDYTAH
-525 VSNSRRYHMLGNGWT
+525 VSNSRRYSMLGNGWT
-540 IEIICHILKNMVI
+540 IEIICHILKNMVT

-558 EVEER
+558 EVEDR

>member
-1 MKPQVVLSLFD
+1 MKPKVVLSLFD
-12 GMSCGQIAFERLG
+12 GMSCGQIALNRLG

-45 ANYPDTV
+45 ANYPDTI

-104 LKEIEPKWF
+104 LKEIEPDWF

-151 YYWTNIPG
+151 YYWTNILG

-169 LRDILETDPDNFTL
+169 LRDILETNPDNFTL
-183 MSSKFVTRQKDR
+183 MSSKFVTRKKDR

-226 DEDGNTKQMDEYKG
+226 DEDGNTKRLHKPKQVG
-240 VPYNY
+240 V
-245 FKDDSSRFNKPIK
+245 
-258 VGMNVEKVK
+258 
-267 VRKHEV
+267 
-273 NISGLQKLLRE
+273 
-284 MKSQS
+284 
-289 GKTNKQIANETNMP
+289 
-303 VTKVEHWFRTDSS
+303 
-316 FAIPSDDIWH
+316 
-326 KLKEVLGIKTDVFD
+326 
-340 KEIMEFIYRD
+340 
-350 GVFETTQ
+350 
-357 RVYSDQGKS
+357 
-366 PTLTATN
+366 
-373 KEQMIETKPRRV
+373 
-385 GTAAEIN
+385 AAEIN
-392 GHDYLKR
+392 GHDILKR
-399 VYSPDGKSPTLTTCA
+399 VYSPDGKSPTLNSCS
-414 GGNTEPKVAIYQK
+414 GGNREPKVAIYQK
-427 PRGTNKGGIRA
+427 PRSTNKGGIRA

-558 EVEER
+558 EVEDR

>member
-1 MKPQVVLSLFD
+1 MKPKVVLSLFD
-12 GMSCGQIAFERLG
+12 GMSCGQIALNRLG

-45 ANYPDTV
+45 ANYPDTI

-59 ISLKSLPEKPDII
+59 ISLESLPEKPDII

-104 LKEIEPKWF
+104 LKEIEPEWF

-169 LRDILETDPDNFTL
+169 LRDILETEIGKEHFYKQKSIDYMERGNDKWQQAGSRRADGYEQTPDTEKSFTL
-183 MSSKFVTRQKDR
+183 TA
-195 KCLIGNEQEK
+195 NWH
-205 AKTFSAMEYIK
+205 
-216 NGRQGDYIAC
+216 
-226 DEDGNTKQMDEYKG
+226 KG

-245 FKDDSSRFNKPIK
+245 FKDDTSRLHKPK
-258 VGMNVEKVK
+258 QVGV
-267 VRKHEV
+267 
-273 NISGLQKLLRE
+273 
-284 MKSQS
+284 
-289 GKTNKQIANETNMP
+289 
-303 VTKVEHWFRTDSS
+303 
-316 FAIPSDDIWH
+316 
-326 KLKEVLGIKTDVFD
+326 
-340 KEIMEFIYRD
+340 
-350 GVFETTQ
+350 
-357 RVYSDQGKS
+357 
-366 PTLTATN
+366 
-373 KEQMIETKPRRV
+373 
-385 GTAAEIN
+385 AAEIN
-392 GHDYLKR
+392 GHDILKR
-399 VYSPDGKSPTLTTCA
+399 VYSPDGKSPTLNSCS
-414 GGNTEPKVAIYQK
+414 GGNREPKVAIYQK

-453 NNLLVKAGAIRGRY
+453 NNLLVKCMTEVRTPEANKIRAEHKKKTG
-467 NGDGT
+467 
-472 TYQKLEIKDDG
+472 KDWSPRHMRHLVERDDD
-483 KSNTLTTVEKDNVL
+483 KTNTLTANTSKQHIIQIQK
-497 VDSEMR
+497 DSEMR

>member
-12 GMSCGQIAFERLG
+12 GMSCGQIALNRLG

-45 ANYPDTV
+45 ANYPHTV

-59 ISLKSLPEKPDII
+59 ISLESLPEKPDII

-164 DRGIV
+164 DKGIV
-169 LRDILETDPDNFTL
+169 LKDILENGFDSERDK
-183 MSSKFVTRQKDR
+183 SY
-195 KCLIGNEQEK
+195 CLDAN
-205 AKTFSAMEYIK
+205 Y
-216 NGRQGDYIAC
+216 
-226 DEDGNTKQMDEYKG
+226 YKG
-240 VPYNY
+240 SSVENY
-245 FKDDSSRFNKPIK
+245 FKKSRRQMVYHDDTSNLPDKSSVIK
-258 VGMNVEKVK
+258 SNYYKSSKANFENDKTKGSKFSATGVP
-267 VRKHEV
+267 
-273 NISGLQKLLRE
+273 QKLH
-284 MKSQS
+284 KP
-289 GKTNKQIANETNMP
+289 KQ
-303 VTKVEHWFRTDSS
+303 V
-316 FAIPSDDIWH
+316 
-326 KLKEVLGIKTDVFD
+326 
-340 KEIMEFIYRD
+340 
-350 GVFETTQ
+350 GV
-357 RVYSDQGKS
+357 
-366 PTLTATN
+366 
-373 KEQMIETKPRRV
+373 
-385 GTAAEIN
+385 AAEIN
-392 GHDYLKR
+392 GHDILKR
-399 VYSPDGKSPTLTTCA
+399 VYSPDGKSPTLNSCS
-414 GGNTEPKVAIYQK
+414 GGNREPKVAVK
-427 PRGTNKGGIRA
+427 CMTEVRTPEANKIRA
-438 KDGKTPSLTSSSWQE
+438 EHKKRTGKDWSPRHMRHLVERDDDKT
-453 NNLLVKAGAIRGRY
+453 
-467 NGDGT
+467 
-472 TYQKLEIKDDG
+472 
-483 KSNTLTTVEKDNVL
+483 NTLTANTSKQHIIQIQK
-497 VDSEMR
+497 DSEMR

-517 VDDNYTAH
+517 VDDDYTAH
-525 VSNSRRYHMLGNGWT
+525 VSNSRRYSMLGNGWT
-540 IEIICHILKNMVI
+540 VDIICHILKNMVT

-558 EVEER
+558 EVAER

>member
-1 MKPQVVLSLFD
+1 VKPQVVLSLFD
-12 GMSCGQIAFERLG
+12 GMSCGQIALNRLG

-45 ANYPDTV
+45 ANYPHTV

-59 ISLKSLPEKPDII
+59 ISLESLPEKPDII

-164 DRGIV
+164 DKGIV
-169 LRDILETDPDNFTL
+169 LKDILENGFDSERDK
-183 MSSKFVTRQKDR
+183 SY
-195 KCLIGNEQEK
+195 CLDAN
-205 AKTFSAMEYIK
+205 Y
-216 NGRQGDYIAC
+216 
-226 DEDGNTKQMDEYKG
+226 YKG
-240 VPYNY
+240 SSVENY
-245 FKDDSSRFNKPIK
+245 FKKSRRQMVYHDDTSNLPDKSSVIK
-258 VGMNVEKVK
+258 SNYYKSSKANFENDKTKGSKFSATGVP
-267 VRKHEV
+267 
-273 NISGLQKLLRE
+273 QKLH
-284 MKSQS
+284 KP
-289 GKTNKQIANETNMP
+289 KQ
-303 VTKVEHWFRTDSS
+303 V
-316 FAIPSDDIWH
+316 
-326 KLKEVLGIKTDVFD
+326 
-340 KEIMEFIYRD
+340 
-350 GVFETTQ
+350 GV
-357 RVYSDQGKS
+357 
-366 PTLTATN
+366 
-373 KEQMIETKPRRV
+373 
-385 GTAAEIN
+385 AAEIN
-392 GHDYLKR
+392 GHDILKR
-399 VYSPDGKSPTLTTCA
+399 VYSPDGKSPTLNSCS
-414 GGNTEPKVAIYQK
+414 GGNREPKVAVK
-427 PRGTNKGGIRA
+427 CMTEVRTPEANKIRA
-438 KDGKTPSLTSSSWQE
+438 EHKKRTGKDWSPRHMRHLVERDDDKT
-453 NNLLVKAGAIRGRY
+453 
-467 NGDGT
+467 
-472 TYQKLEIKDDG
+472 
-483 KSNTLTTVEKDNVL
+483 NTLTANTSKQHIIQIQK
-497 VDSEMR
+497 DSEMR

-517 VDDNYTAH
+517 VDDDYTAH
-525 VSNSRRYHMLGNGWT
+525 VSNSRRYSMLGNGWT
-540 IEIICHILKNMVI
+540 VDIICHILKNMVT

-558 EVEER
+558 EVAER

>member
-12 GMSCGQIAFERLG
+12 GMSCGQIALNRLG

-59 ISLKSLPEKPDII
+59 ISLESLPEKPDII

-104 LKEIEPKWF
+104 LKEIEPEWF

-169 LRDILETDPDNFTL
+169 LRDILETEIGQEHFYKQKSIDYMERGNDKWQQAGSRRADGYEQTPDTEKSFTL
-183 MSSKFVTRQKDR
+183 TA
-195 KCLIGNEQEK
+195 NWH
-205 AKTFSAMEYIK
+205 
-216 NGRQGDYIAC
+216 
-226 DEDGNTKQMDEYKG
+226 KG

-245 FKDDSSRFNKPIK
+245 FKDDLSRLPDKADVIKSNYYKSSQANFENDKTKGSKFSATGVP
-258 VGMNVEKVK
+258 
-267 VRKHEV
+267 
-273 NISGLQKLLRE
+273 QKLH
-284 MKSQS
+284 KP
-289 GKTNKQIANETNMP
+289 KQ
-303 VTKVEHWFRTDSS
+303 V
-316 FAIPSDDIWH
+316 
-326 KLKEVLGIKTDVFD
+326 
-340 KEIMEFIYRD
+340 
-350 GVFETTQ
+350 GV
-357 RVYSDQGKS
+357 
-366 PTLTATN
+366 
-373 KEQMIETKPRRV
+373 
-385 GTAAEIN
+385 AAEIN
-392 GHDYLKR
+392 GHDILKR
-399 VYSPDGKSPTLTTCA
+399 VYSPDGKSPTLNSCS
-414 GGNTEPKVAIYQK
+414 GGNREPKVAVY
-427 PRGTNKGGIRA
+427 
-438 KDGKTPSLTSSSWQE
+438 
-453 NNLLVKAGAIRGRY
+453 KAGAIRGRY
-467 NGDGT
+467 SGDGT

-503 WRKLTPI
+503 WRKLTPR

-517 VDDNYTAH
+517 VDDDYTAH
-525 VSNSRRYHMLGNGWT
+525 VSNSRRYCMLGNGWT

-558 EVEER
+558 EVAKR

>member
-1 MKPQVVLSLFD
+1 VKPQVVLSLFD
-12 GMSCGQIAFERLG
+12 GMSCGQIAMNRLG

-52 QLGDVRD
+52 QLGDVRN
-59 ISLKSLPEKPDII
+59 ITLELLPEKPDII

-169 LRDILETDPDNFTL
+169 LRDILETNPDNFTL

-226 DEDGNTKQMDEYKG
+226 DEDGNTKQMDNYKDDLSRLPDKADVIKSNYYKSSQANFENDKTKGSKFSATG
-240 VPYNY
+240 VP
-245 FKDDSSRFNKPIK
+245 
-258 VGMNVEKVK
+258 
-267 VRKHEV
+267 
-273 NISGLQKLLRE
+273 QKLH
-284 MKSQS
+284 KP
-289 GKTNKQIANETNMP
+289 KQ
-303 VTKVEHWFRTDSS
+303 V
-316 FAIPSDDIWH
+316 
-326 KLKEVLGIKTDVFD
+326 
-340 KEIMEFIYRD
+340 
-350 GVFETTQ
+350 GV
-357 RVYSDQGKS
+357 
-366 PTLTATN
+366 
-373 KEQMIETKPRRV
+373 
-385 GTAAEIN
+385 AAEIN
-392 GHDYLKR
+392 GHDILKR
-399 VYSPDGKSPTLTTCA
+399 VYSPDGKSPTLNSCS
-414 GGNTEPKVAIYQK
+414 GGNREPKVAIYQK

-483 KSNTLTTVEKDNVL
+483 KSNTLTTVEKDDVL

-503 WRKLTPI
+503 WRKLTPR

-517 VDDNYTAH
+517 VDDDYTAH

-540 IEIICHILKNMVI
+540 IEIICHILKNMVT

-558 EVEER
+558 EVEDR

>member
-1 MKPQVVLSLFD
+1 MKPKVVLSLFD
-12 GMSCGQIAFERLG
+12 GMSCGQIALNRLG

-45 ANYPDTV
+45 ANYPETV

-59 ISLKSLPEKPDII
+59 ISLESLPEKPDII

-169 LRDILETDPDNFTL
+169 LRDILETDSDNFTL

-226 DEDGNTKQMDEYKG
+226 DEDGNTKKLHKPKQVG
-240 VPYNY
+240 V
-245 FKDDSSRFNKPIK
+245 
-258 VGMNVEKVK
+258 
-267 VRKHEV
+267 
-273 NISGLQKLLRE
+273 
-284 MKSQS
+284 
-289 GKTNKQIANETNMP
+289 
-303 VTKVEHWFRTDSS
+303 
-316 FAIPSDDIWH
+316 
-326 KLKEVLGIKTDVFD
+326 
-340 KEIMEFIYRD
+340 
-350 GVFETTQ
+350 
-357 RVYSDQGKS
+357 
-366 PTLTATN
+366 
-373 KEQMIETKPRRV
+373 
-385 GTAAEIN
+385 AAEIN
-392 GHDYLKR
+392 GHDILKR
-399 VYSPDGKSPTLTTCA
+399 VYSPDGKSPTLNSCS
-414 GGNTEPKVAIYQK
+414 GGNREPKVAIYQK
-427 PRGTNKGGIRA
+427 PRGTNKGGIKA

-453 NNLLVKAGAIRGRY
+453 NNLLVKCMTEVRTPEANKIRAEHKKKTG
-467 NGDGT
+467 
-472 TYQKLEIKDDG
+472 KDWSPRHMRHLVERDDD
-483 KSNTLTTVEKDNVL
+483 KTNTLTANTSKQHIIQIQK
-497 VDSEMR
+497 DSEMR

-558 EVEER
+558 EVEDR

>member
-1 MKPQVVLSLFD
+1 MKPKVVLSLFD
-12 GMSCGQIAFERLG
+12 GMSCGQIALNRLG

-45 ANYPDTV
+45 ANYPDTI

-59 ISLKSLPEKPDII
+59 ISLESLPEKPDII

-104 LKEIEPKWF
+104 LKEIEPEWF

-169 LRDILETDPDNFTL
+169 LRDILETEIGKEHFYKQKSIDYMERGNDKWQQAGSRRADGYEQTPDTEKSFTL
-183 MSSKFVTRQKDR
+183 TA
-195 KCLIGNEQEK
+195 NWH
-205 AKTFSAMEYIK
+205 
-216 NGRQGDYIAC
+216 
-226 DEDGNTKQMDEYKG
+226 KG

-245 FKDDSSRFNKPIK
+245 FKDDTSRLHKPK
-258 VGMNVEKVK
+258 QVGV
-267 VRKHEV
+267 
-273 NISGLQKLLRE
+273 
-284 MKSQS
+284 
-289 GKTNKQIANETNMP
+289 
-303 VTKVEHWFRTDSS
+303 
-316 FAIPSDDIWH
+316 
-326 KLKEVLGIKTDVFD
+326 
-340 KEIMEFIYRD
+340 
-350 GVFETTQ
+350 
-357 RVYSDQGKS
+357 
-366 PTLTATN
+366 
-373 KEQMIETKPRRV
+373 
-385 GTAAEIN
+385 AAEIN
-392 GHDYLKR
+392 GHDILKR
-399 VYSPDGKSPTLTTCA
+399 VYSPDGKSPTLNSCS
-414 GGNTEPKVAIYQK
+414 GGNREPKVAIYQK

-453 NNLLVKAGAIRGRY
+453 NNLLVKCMTEVRTPEANKIRAEHKKKTG
-467 NGDGT
+467 
-472 TYQKLEIKDDG
+472 KDWSPRHMRHLVERDDD
-483 KSNTLTTVEKDNVL
+483 KTNTLTANTSKQHIIQIQK
-497 VDSEMR
+497 DSEMR

-558 EVEER
+558 EVAKR